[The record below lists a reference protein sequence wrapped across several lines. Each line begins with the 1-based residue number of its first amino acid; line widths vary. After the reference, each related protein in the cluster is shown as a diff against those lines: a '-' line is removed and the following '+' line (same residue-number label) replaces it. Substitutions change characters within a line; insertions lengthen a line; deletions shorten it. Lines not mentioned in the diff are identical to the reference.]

1 MFYRLPES
9 SKPESFRGAVGKFNF
24 SASLDKS
31 RTKTN
36 EPISLKFNI
45 SGTGNI
51 KLLELPPFE
60 LPSGFEK
67 YDPKTEEQINRSG
80 RISGVKKAEYLLIPR
95 IAGTREIPAI
105 DFSYFDPE
113 KKSYQTIKS
122 KSFNLVIEQ
131 GQSGNVELSNQH
143 SIEQLESDIRYI
155 KTNYGDLEKQN
166 TILILQTRILGCNYS
181 PVAGGFCFNRL
192 EAKTG

>member
-1 MFYRLPES
+1 M
-9 SKPESFRGAVGKFNF
+9 
-24 SASLDKS
+24 
-31 RTKTN
+31 
-36 EPISLKFNI
+36 
-45 SGTGNI
+45 
-51 KLLELPPFE
+51 LELPPFE

-143 SIEQLESDIRYI
+143 NIEQLESDIRFI

-166 TILILQTRILGCNYS
+166 TILILQPGFWAATIAPLLAAFVLIGWKRKQDKLSGNQQLLRYS
-181 PVAGGFCFNRL
+181 KAEKVARNRFKQAKKFL
-192 EAKTG
+192 EQNKIELFYSEISQALVWIFRR